1 MTSGSLYHHQV
12 DSEEL
17 VISRPDVLTLEDLA
31 MHLATARAKYLNAS
45 DVPDEAVCRLMLT
58 TRMENL
64 PLFRARSA
72 PSLVAQGEVGLF
84 VTRDVAEGELITL
97 VPADGALMWDEKERS
112 PESKVRLF
120 FGSHVAPQDRTLSV
134 TEWPDTVL
142 LCLNTDAPHTVLYT
156 TLRSCP
162 CVCSSSSYMTCMY
175 PLPHTLRTCP
185 CVCSIHPHAYV
196 NVCVS
201 VCLCVCAC
209 VCLCVCVCVFVRVC
223 VCVCLCVCLCV

>member
-1 MTSGSLYHHQV
+1 M
-12 DSEEL
+12 
-17 VISRPDVLTLEDLA
+17 ISRPDVLTLEDLA

-72 PSLVAQGEVGLF
+72 PSLVAPGEVGLF

-120 FGSHVAPQDRTLSV
+120 FGSHVAPEDRTLSV

-142 LCLNTDAPHTVLYT
+142 LCLSVERAVSDGCRGRWDCRMSVSLS
-156 TLRSCP
+156 LCM
-162 CVCSSSSYMTCMY
+162 CVCTHTYVYTYTHSLTHTQPCHEMMNIVSDPRNWYDTAYLGHLAKDFASCSSPDQKS
-175 PLPHTLRTCP
+175 
-185 CVCSIHPHAYV
+185 AYV
-196 NVCVS
+196 E
-201 VCLCVCAC
+201 
-209 VCLCVCVCVFVRVC
+209 RR
-223 VCVCLCVCLCV
+223 